1 MQPTDTSRTSD
12 DPPTDNYTVV
22 MSTPRSIRFES
33 STEAHLAAFAAR
45 RAGLSQSGAAALL
58 VEEGLRMDTHPGVI
72 FRDGPAGRR
81 ATIIAGPDVWE
92 VIRSIK
98 DVRDTDASATGEE
111 ALAVVQDS
119 TGLSRRIMDIAVG
132 YYADYPDEVDAL
144 IAEAES
150 VEAGLEQA
158 LERRRSL
165 LGA

>member
-1 MQPTDTSRTSD
+1 
-12 DPPTDNYTVV
+12 
-22 MSTPRSIRFES
+22 
-33 STEAHLAAFAAR
+33 
-45 RAGLSQSGAAALL
+45 
-58 VEEGLRMDTHPGVI
+58 MDTHPGVI

-92 VIRSIK
+92 VIRAIK
-98 DVRDTDASATGEE
+98 DVRETDASATGEE